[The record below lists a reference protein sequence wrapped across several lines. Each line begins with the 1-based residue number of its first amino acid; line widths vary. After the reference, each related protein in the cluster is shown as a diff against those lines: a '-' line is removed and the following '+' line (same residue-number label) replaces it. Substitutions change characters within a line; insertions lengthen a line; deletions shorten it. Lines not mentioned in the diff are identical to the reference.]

1 MAVSPNSCTNEVGG
15 YFHLAKI
22 ERVNEGAVGRG
33 LIALSKRMIKSQCS
47 DGSNIANKTPSSLSR
62 WVLTIAGTF
71 FVGLGILGIFLPLL
85 PTTPFLL
92 LAAACYARSSE
103 RFYHWLL
110 NNRWFGNYLKNYW
123 ERKGIPL
130 KIKVLSISFLW
141 ITIGYSAVFVVQI
154 LLSKII
160 LVLIAIGVTI
170 HILSIRTL
178 KHRPRDNS
186 ND

>member
-1 MAVSPNSCTNEVGG
+1 M
-15 YFHLAKI
+15 
-22 ERVNEGAVGRG
+22 
-33 LIALSKRMIKSQCS
+33 
-47 DGSNIANKTPSSLSR
+47 SR
-62 WVLTIAGTF
+62 WVLTSAGTF
-71 FVGLGILGIFLPLL
+71 LVALGILGIFLPLL

-123 ERKGIPL
+123 EEKGIPL
-130 KIKVLSISFLW
+130 KIKVLSISFLC

-154 LLSKII
+154 LLGKII
-160 LVLIAIGVTI
+160 LLLIAIGVTI

-178 KHRPRDNS
+178 KQ
-186 ND
+186 